1 MASFAVGDVVDCLAD
16 AGAAWAPYRVARV
29 RPDRRVDLFS
39 ADGARLHRVDP
50 RRLRRRG
57 TAAATTT
64 DTPRARGPASADAT
78 TPDAEASRDG
88 ASPRAAGRRVAV
100 AFHGGRRRCGEVLRR
115 GRCDER
121 RHVVAAGAAPNARA
135 RYEVGAEGP
144 LRFDVAYDEGG
155 VERGV
160 AGDRVRPLSPADDT
174 AAAADDAGAG
184 TLPAETLRARW
195 RRRRDD
201 AAADPAPAADDARPW
216 PRFARCA
223 VLLDGEW
230 RRGAVTSRRPGFLLV
245 ALDGARPGAPAV
257 AASYDQVLRLP
268 DAHEAPGAAAAPAA
282 APPDLRAGSEVV
294 VADAAGGEKSATV
307 TRCRLDG
314 TLDVAFADGGTRD
327 RVAPG
332 DVAAKTGGR
341 PRASRGPAGAAAP
354 AVAPAVAARVRAAL
368 AAASR
373 GAPGGVRWCLAPL
386 ARGGRVDRRAVE
398 ALLGRHGLAEAD
410 AAELWAAAGGDDLEG
425 LARFAAADGA
435 ESRSAASAIDALRH
449 ELRRCAARAD
459 GTIDAAAVFREA
471 AAGRAAVDVGR
482 LLDRVGARLGSASR
496 RAVAARLD
504 RRGDGRVDEADFVA
518 FVRGE
523 DEDED
528 GDDASSSDSPP
539 RETGRLADDWDD
551 LFAGGNTYS
560 VERDVASDDDGEREE
575 RRRAALRHLRRG
587 LGAWLETPRYR
598 AQLRRCPRDAGEA
611 LECLRLGLTRRDL
624 DACAREFA
632 AEAPLGPSVGRFMAA
647 TAAWAEGALAELG
660 SAWAAGPAA
669 LCAAVGA
676 LRDLPRG
683 ALLDDPAA
691 LEAAGVAPPPGDRA
705 FLRTLE
711 RLADAE
717 PLGRALPRPRRE
729 NPGELT
735 VGAAVTVNGATG
747 TIECVRPNG
756 RVDVALAAGQTLAG
770 VRRGDVTFAG
780 QDVSVVADAAVPP
793 PVRWKERRAAHT
805 DAGPP
810 PWATAP
816 KKRGVRERRS

>member
-100 AFHGGRRRCGEVLRR
+100 AFHGGRRRCGAVLRR

-268 DAHEAPGAAAAPAA
+268 DAHEPPGAAAAPAA

-435 ESRSAASAIDALRH
+435 ESRSAAGAIDALRH

-471 AAGRAAVDVGR
+471 AAGRAAVDVGQ

-504 RRGDGRVDEADFVA
+504 RRGDGRVDEAAFVA

-747 TIECVRPNG
+747 TIKCVRPNG

>member
-245 ALDGARPGAPAV
+245 ALDGARPGAP
-257 AASYDQVLRLP
+257 
-268 DAHEAPGAAAAPAA
+268 
-282 APPDLRAGSEVV
+282 
-294 VADAAGGEKSATV
+294 
-307 TRCRLDG
+307 
-314 TLDVAFADGGTRD
+314 
-327 RVAPG
+327 
-332 DVAAKTGGR
+332 
-341 PRASRGPAGAAAP
+341 
-354 AVAPAVAARVRAAL
+354 
-368 AAASR
+368 
-373 GAPGGVRWCLAPL
+373 GGVRWCLAPL
-386 ARGGRVDRRAVE
+386 ASGGRVDRRAVE

-410 AAELWAAAGGDDLEG
+410 AAELWAAARGDDLEG

-560 VERDVASDDDGEREE
+560 MERDVASDDDGEREE

-691 LEAAGVAPPPGDRA
+691 LEAAGIAPPPGDRA

>member
-268 DAHEAPGAAAAPAA
+268 DAHEPPGAAAAPAA

-449 ELRRCAARAD
+449 EFAHNLKVAYVDATRARP
-459 GTIDAAAVFREA
+459 GV
-471 AAGRAAVDVGR
+471 
-482 LLDRVGARLGSASR
+482 
-496 RAVAARLD
+496 
-504 RRGDGRVDEADFVA
+504 
-518 FVRGE
+518 
-523 DEDED
+523 
-528 GDDASSSDSPP
+528 
-539 RETGRLADDWDD
+539 
-551 LFAGGNTYS
+551 
-560 VERDVASDDDGEREE
+560 
-575 RRRAALRHLRRG
+575 
-587 LGAWLETPRYR
+587 
-598 AQLRRCPRDAGEA
+598 
-611 LECLRLGLTRRDL
+611 LTRTG
-624 DACAREFA
+624 A
-632 AEAPLGPSVGRFMAA
+632 AEEFSSVLLGVDPLSGDEQVS
-647 TAAWAEGALAELG
+647 G
-660 SAWAAGPAA
+660 SP
-669 LCAAVGA
+669 
-676 LRDLPRG
+676 
-683 ALLDDPAA
+683 
-691 LEAAGVAPPPGDRA
+691 
-705 FLRTLE
+705 
-711 RLADAE
+711 
-717 PLGRALPRPRRE
+717 
-729 NPGELT
+729 
-735 VGAAVTVNGATG
+735 
-747 TIECVRPNG
+747 
-756 RVDVALAAGQTLAG
+756 
-770 VRRGDVTFAG
+770 
-780 QDVSVVADAAVPP
+780 
-793 PVRWKERRAAHT
+793 
-805 DAGPP
+805 
-810 PWATAP
+810 
-816 KKRGVRERRS
+816 